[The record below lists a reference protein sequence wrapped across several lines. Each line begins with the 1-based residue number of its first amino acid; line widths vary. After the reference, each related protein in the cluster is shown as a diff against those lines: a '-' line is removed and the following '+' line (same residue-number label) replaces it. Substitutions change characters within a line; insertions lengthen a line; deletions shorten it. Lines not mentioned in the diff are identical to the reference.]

1 MRLHLKRKSA
11 PASARSCN
19 PRKGE
24 FSPTPRKIKTG
35 LTKVSPFLLGGGG
48 IRTHGTLVTYD
59 GFQDRSDKPLWH
71 SSICFIRCISILLAQ
86 FFLSILLNKISAK
99 FSFSD
104 FYLNFRI
111 IFNALF
117 IACFPNLGFNP
128 GIFGIPF
135 IDEGFGEPIL
145 PNNPFISCK
154 PFIIVRI
161 CSNCFT

>member
-1 MRLHLKRKSA
+1 MIIHLTLKYR
-11 PASARSCN
+11 
-19 PRKGE
+19 E

-86 FFLSILLNKISAK
+86 FFLSILLYKISAK